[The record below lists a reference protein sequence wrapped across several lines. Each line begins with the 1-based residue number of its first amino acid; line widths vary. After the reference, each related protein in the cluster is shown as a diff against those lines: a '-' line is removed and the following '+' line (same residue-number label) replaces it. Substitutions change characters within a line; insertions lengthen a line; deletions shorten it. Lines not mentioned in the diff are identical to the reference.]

1 MNKFSIVNNLKNI
14 TQLIVLT
21 CLILICVII
30 NIIVLQLIRREASKL
45 MIKADKYID
54 LPSNYSMMIR
64 MLPENYT
71 EEDIL

>member
-1 MNKFSIVNNLKNI
+1 
-14 TQLIVLT
+14 
-21 CLILICVII
+21 
-30 NIIVLQLIRREASKL
+30 